1 MLTYV
6 CLLVFTGQQVFTQ
19 PFIEYPELMQQLD
32 AAQMQQ
38 MQLVME
44 MLQQQQ
50 QMGAVVSSQSL
61 QMLQVMTRCQGLLKQ
76 TVHSIKLSSLFC
88 MQFGI
93 QPMMNIL
100 MNV

>member
-1 MLTYV
+1 MLFHV
-6 CLLVFTGQQVFTQ
+6 CLLVCTGQQVFTQ

-50 QMGAVVSSQSL
+50 MGAVVSSQSL
-61 QMLQVMTRCQGLLKQ
+61 QMLQVMTRCQGLLKLC
-76 TVHSIKLSSLFC
+76 TPL
-88 MQFGI
+88 
-93 QPMMNIL
+93 N
-100 MNV
+100 